1 MKVVLCHGVFDLMH
15 VGHVEHLSQ
24 AREMGDHLL
33 VSVVPD
39 RFCTKGKPIYDEG
52 ERLRLLFALKCVSD
66 VILCDA
72 PGPEKIIEFVKPDI
86 YVRGSD
92 YEGKEMPE
100 SALLRKLGI
109 EVRYTKSIPPRTGD
123 IIRKCWDAFMVKV

>member
-1 MKVVLCHGVFDLMH
+1 MKVVLCHGVFDLFH
-15 VGHVEHLSQ
+15 VGHLVHLKL

-33 VSVVPD
+33 VSIVSD
-39 RFCTKGKPIYDEG
+39 KFCAKGKPIYDEE
-52 ERLRLLFALKCVSD
+52 ERMQIVWALRCVSD
-66 VILCDA
+66 VVLCDA

-100 SALLRKLGI
+100 SDLLRRLGI
-109 EVRYTKSIPPRTGD
+109 PVRYTKSIPPRTGE
-123 IIRKCWDAFMVKV
+123 IIARVLAEYSK